1 MITLPAGPRQ
11 SVGFLAVMS
20 FCVACGGGS
29 APLAGAQSTA
39 TSTSR
44 VDCIGIGRVSAP
56 PENLCQTLSP
66 GQQEYEARQNAK
78 SYPVCGVGL
87 GPSYRD
93 LSTMATTQ
101 FLLGNDATQGAPEPA
116 PVQYANEGMFV
127 LKVAPGCEHGDE
139 IRIEPPS
146 AAEITARAPAAD
158 GKAAGVAI
166 QARVREF
173 RIVGSGA
180 VAFDQQVK
188 LICQG
193 RPGDPCP
200 ADPST
205 DDGGYPEASPLPT
218 PWDPNL
224 RP

>member
-1 MITLPAGPRQ
+1 MITLPARPRQ

-20 FCVACGGGS
+20 LCVACGGGS
-29 APLAGAQSTA
+29 APLAGGQSTA
-39 TSTSR
+39 TPTNR
-44 VDCIGIGRVSAP
+44 VDCIGIGRASAP

-66 GQQEYEARQNAK
+66 GEQAYEDRQTTK

-93 LSTMATTQ
+93 LSTIATTQ
-101 FLLGNDATQGAPEPA
+101 FLLGNDATRGAPEPA
-116 PVQYANEGMFV
+116 PVKYAYAGLFV
-127 LKVAPGCEHGDE
+127 LRVAPGCEHGDE

-166 QARVREF
+166 QAHVRQF
-173 RIVGSGA
+173 RIIGSGA

-200 ADPST
+200 ADPSK
-205 DDGGYPEASPLPT
+205 DDGGYPEVSPLPT

-224 RP
+224 RD